1 MPSLEI
7 LKDTASGNI
16 VKSEMFGGNYTFQN
30 NFNSSNPDGNAMPEE
45 HLQGSSDMLGG
56 INTWRY
62 PGGSVAEEHFDIF
75 DWNSD
80 TSKSKP
86 SEKIT
91 PLDDFF
97 DVVGPGGRVAIVI
110 PTLDALINPQIDGSG
125 KEIYDTHEID
135 PAYIAQVGVFV
146 AAALELAADKGV
158 TITAFE
164 IGNEFFRRPIS
175 GTQYGELA
183 ADMAVA
189 IQEAQDDFDSANNSA
204 SVTQASILVQSTITN
219 TDVNANPVESAREE
233 LNNLIDAFKNSSNAA
248 AAAAAVD
255 GVVDHYYAKLKAD
268 INDGDQDFF
277 FQQMERWETKLGKT
291 LEKHVTEWNFHN
303 DKKAGVGGV
312 EVEKLW
318 GLKEASLLVEMMYRM
333 VDEGIDVAQVWP
345 IWTSAKEN
353 TSLVVSKTTQADGV
367 HPLEIKHGGAAFLM
381 MNESIIGLKTAGSDD
396 LSDDVG
402 GIAGADV
409 EYHAFSNDQNRDVIF
424 ITNQSAASIEESV
437 DISSFTAGY
446 GSAYFVSLKIVGDDA
461 LSDADNATMAH
472 AAVEWSGESWNGA
485 NIITLSLADW
495 EVARLEITDITQ
507 NADTIRGS
515 MGHDLIASLGGHD
528 SVTGGDGNDTLLG
541 GEGNDRLYG
550 GTGDDIL
557 NGGAGADIIDG
568 GEGTDSARYN
578 TATGDVWVDL
588 ASQGDNKGE
597 ADGDQ
602 YNSIENLFGSN
613 YNDTLRGDD
622 QNNEI
627 KGHGG
632 NDVLEGREG
641 NDTLLG
647 DVGND
652 QLDGDNGAD
661 NLWGGEGIDTLFGE
675 AGNDRLYGGAG
686 NDILNGGVGAD
697 TIDGGEGTDSA
708 RYSTSTGS
716 VLVDLVSHGLNQG
729 EAAGDIFV
737 SIENLVGS
745 NYNDTLRGD
754 DQINQISG
762 YGGDDVVF
770 GNGGNDRLYGGSGN
784 DILLG
789 GSGADIIDGGEGI
802 DRAQYHTANAGVLVD
817 LENQSAN
824 QGDAAGDQYNLIEN
838 LFGSSHNDTLR
849 GDGGDNDIWGYFGN
863 DVIYGRAGNDT
874 LRGQVGNDVLFG
886 GEGHDALH
894 GDEGNDILAGDAGN
908 DSLYGGA
915 GDDILRGGDGAD
927 SLNGGE
933 GTDSARYILADSAV
947 SADLTNQ
954 DNNSGDA
961 AGDQYY
967 SIENLFGSVHNDS
980 LRGDDLNNKITG
992 FNGNDVVHAE
1002 GGSDSV
1008 LGGLGN
1014 DELHG
1019 ENGADTLWGEDGID
1033 TLFGGAGSDGLF
1045 GGVGDDILNGGVGAD
1060 TIHGGE
1066 GTDRA
1071 QYSGAEFAVLVD
1083 LDDQSI
1089 NVGDAAGDQFFLIEN
1104 LFGSGHN
1111 DSLRGDSADNYIW
1124 GYNGDDEVYARD
1136 GNDTLLGQNG
1146 DDNLHGQ
1153 NGVDALYGDAGSD
1166 TLFGEAGNDRLYGGA
1181 GNDILL
1187 GGLGND
1193 LLEGGAGGDRFIF
1206 SGQFGQDQIADFT
1219 LAEIGE
1225 VIDLS
1230 LNSGI
1235 TGFSDLV
1242 LTQNGLHTLIDIGNG
1257 NTIQLNN
1264 IVHSQLSS
1272 GDFDFA

>member
-1 MPSLEI
+1 MPVVTSLPT
-7 LKDTASGNI
+7 LLNAADQPVSVTANHFGSNFLFGKDDPTEGSFYDVVNDAVNAQTLRFPGGTVTENDFDIKSTADLA
-16 VKSEMFGGNYTFQN
+16 VLTQFLDFCA
-30 NFNSSNPDGNAMPEE
+30 SNGQNAMIVLPTYRFFVD
-45 HLQGSSDMLGG
+45 GTDA
-56 INTWRY
+56 NTS
-62 PGGSVAEEHFDIF
+62 PISSVAESDIQTF
-75 DWNSD
+75 V
-80 TSKSKP
+80 
-86 SEKIT
+86 
-91 PLDDFF
+91 DF
-97 DVVGPGGRVAIVI
+97 VLA
-110 PTLDALINPQIDGSG
+110 
-125 KEIYDTHEID
+125 E
-135 PAYIAQVGVFV
+135 
-146 AAALELAADKGV
+146 AAAKGV
-158 TITAFE
+158 TIQGFE
-164 IGNEFFRRPIS
+164 IGNEFYQFDW
-175 GTQYGELA
+175 TDAEFAELQA
-183 ADMAVA
+183 QFSEWVSDA
-189 IQEAQDDFDSANNSA
+189 IDE
-204 SVTQASILVQSTITN
+204 
-219 TDVNANPVESAREE
+219 
-233 LNNLIDAFKNSSNAA
+233 SNAA
-248 AAAAAVD
+248 VDVYIQAGQTLGENETFLEAFRANENSDPDLSDVD
-255 GVVDHYYAKLKAD
+255 GIITHLYYGATGQDLSRIGLVKNRTD
-268 INDGDQDFF
+268 ILEAVWGDYNLD
-277 FQQMERWETKLGKT
+277 TV
-291 LEKHVTEWNFHN
+291 VTEWNVSEAVEEQPEDTFIYTGKSAVYGFARLAALTRGFG
-303 DKKAGVGGV
+303 DIIGYGVDTAMFWSTIAGGPYGRATLA
-312 EVEKLW
+312 KQAGDTLPTDY
-318 GLKEASLLVEMMYRM
+318 GSLILPTGYWYQLMATTLIDTELV
-333 VDEGIDVAQVWP
+333 
-345 IWTSAKEN
+345 SN
-353 TSLVVSKTTQADGV
+353 
-367 HPLEIKHGGAAFLM
+367 HGYDAAFLDG
-381 MNESIIGLKTAGSDD
+381 NGDFAGYSHTFQGTGAKNNDYHVVYASGIYDQLDLDLDISSLISAGSYVYATVIRNEGTTALSNSDSADD
-396 LSDDVG
+396 ILAANL
-402 GIAGADV
+402 INANAK
-409 EYHAFSNDQNRDVIF
+409 
-424 ITNQSAASIEESV
+424 ASIEVITNLTSDV
-437 DISSFTAGY
+437 DITLESYEFVEINVVTGHGLNLNTDMFNDVEDNLTLTNHNDVVSTHGGKDTVRANGGNDRIELGAGND
-446 GSAYFVSLKIVGDDA
+446 VGY
-461 LSDADNATMAH
+461 
-472 AAVEWSGESWNGA
+472 
-485 NIITLSLADW
+485 
-495 EVARLEITDITQ
+495 
-507 NADTIRGS
+507 
-515 MGHDLIASLGGHD
+515 
-528 SVTGGDGNDTLLG
+528 GGDGADTLF
-541 GEGNDRLYG
+541 GEDNNDCLY
-550 GTGDDIL
+550 
-557 NGGAGADIIDG
+557 
-568 GEGTDSARYN
+568 
-578 TATGDVWVDL
+578 
-588 ASQGDNKGE
+588 
-597 ADGDQ
+597 
-602 YNSIENLFGSN
+602 
-613 YNDTLRGDD
+613 
-622 QNNEI
+622 
-627 KGHGG
+627 
-632 NDVLEGREG
+632 
-641 NDTLLG
+641 G

-652 QLDGDNGAD
+652 
-661 NLWGGEGIDTLFGE
+661 NL
-675 AGNDRLYGGAG
+675 
-686 NDILNGGVGAD
+686 
-697 TIDGGEGTDSA
+697 
-708 RYSTSTGS
+708 
-716 VLVDLVSHGLNQG
+716 
-729 EAAGDIFV
+729 
-737 SIENLVGS
+737 
-745 NYNDTLRGD
+745 
-754 DQINQISG
+754 
-762 YGGDDVVF
+762 F

-802 DRAQYHTANAGVLVD
+802 DRAQYHTANAGVLVA
-817 LENQSAN
+817 LENQGAN

-1219 LAEIGE
+1219 LAETGE

-1230 LNSGI
+1230 LNSSI